1 MTRKHKSA
9 IKAISFLLAFIF
21 AFSEI
26 SYAAPF
32 EATAPRELPL
42 QVIAQDPTR
51 FEAPVQFTTLKEV
64 HKGEKN
70 TFIIHIQDAHANYS
84 GQANLAGALDEIMTR
99 YQVSLVLVEGGT
111 KDDTLTPLKK
121 IAPPEVWKK
130 VAKKFL
136 IEGKITGDEYL
147 NLISDHPMKIM
158 GIENKEL
165 YMTSLKAY
173 GELAGKREAIL
184 DYLKEI
190 QSAVDQLKRKL
201 YPQELLEYEK
211 AVDSRQNTV
220 DKSAETRFKKLF
232 DLIST
237 HQLTNSPTQ
246 QVDLAHYPSIQK
258 LKEIVDREK
267 EINFD
272 AANLEQ
278 ATLIKEIQKSE
289 QIKEFKDYLT
299 RLSQMKD
306 QRASQ
311 LAYFQNTLNSAKG
324 KKISFEKYPN
334 LAAYGEYLRSF
345 QELDLD
351 QVLDELEKVEDKVY
365 VSLLTQVD
373 SRQKTVDRK

>member
-51 FEAPVQFTTLKEV
+51 FEAPVKFTTLKEA
-64 HKGEKN
+64 HKAPPQSVGGQAPP
-70 TFIIHIQDAHANYS
+70 FIIHIQDAHANYS
-84 GQANLAGALDEIMTR
+84 GQANLAGALDEIMTK
-99 YQVSLVLVEGGT
+99 YKVTLVLVEGGT

-173 GELAGKREAIL
+173 GDLAGKRE
-184 DYLKEI
+184 
-190 QSAVDQLKRKL
+190 
-201 YPQELLEYEK
+201 
-211 AVDSRQNTV
+211 
-220 DKSAETRFKKLF
+220 
-232 DLIST
+232 
-237 HQLTNSPTQ
+237 
-246 QVDLAHYPSIQK
+246 
-258 LKEIVDREK
+258 
-267 EINFD
+267 
-272 AANLEQ
+272 
-278 ATLIKEIQKSE
+278 
-289 QIKEFKDYLT
+289 
-299 RLSQMKD
+299 
-306 QRASQ
+306 
-311 LAYFQNTLNSAKG
+311 G
-324 KKISFEKYPN
+324 
-334 LAAYGEYLRSF
+334 
-345 QELDLD
+345 
-351 QVLDELEKVEDKVY
+351 
-365 VSLLTQVD
+365 
-373 SRQKTVDRK
+373 